1 MLNLGRRRPGEAG
14 AAAPASPGPPAA
26 LVSTGAARP
35 APARA
40 QRHGAPIRG
49 PTVQKLDVMIAR
61 LRLLLAEVATRESQ
75 AANLHRQLGEQ
86 MNRLVSFSVY
96 GDGDLDRS
104 LGLMADVEARL
115 RDAEA
120 RQRHLA
126 LIRQRVERE
135 LESLLL
141 TKGVEE
147 AKSRLVELQRQK
159 NEIGQRLAAGVTEME
174 AANEQADLAQAEAT
188 LAEQIRRLQS
198 EINEASERAARSIE
212 NQPRR

>member
-1 MLNLGRRRPGEAG
+1 M
-14 AAAPASPGPPAA
+14 
-26 LVSTGAARP
+26 
-35 APARA
+35 
-40 QRHGAPIRG
+40 
-49 PTVQKLDVMIAR
+49 QKLDVMIAR